1 MTTPDNPHSESAS
14 TAPHA
19 EPLRPRVSRPVLER
33 EAPIRN
39 WSTLF
44 GPGRAS
50 TPGAPGSDRA
60 TSFSEGASSAVPG
73 PGPFPGQT
81 LSDAVGQGYR
91 VINDYLSQGQRYAEG
106 MRFPDWATLL
116 QGAAPSNS
124 NSSTNPALST
134 PEMQQLLRRMLQYG
148 WDFAGLWF
156 EMWNRIGW
164 PPPGAVS
171 VPPGAFQPNGFQPNG
186 FQPSA
191 PFSATPE
198 PAPSGFDRTATVS
211 ETAPARVLVAIT
223 SEKRTESVLE
233 LRRGASGPLIAHA
246 LRPEGHEAPAIR
258 GVTIQLLEG
267 EGTVRVSVEVPSDQ
281 PPGIYNGMIVDSA
294 SNLPRGTLTVKVA
307 DLSAGRA

>member
-1 MTTPDNPHSESAS
+1 MTTPDETNSESSPA
-14 TAPHA
+14 APRD
-19 EPLRPRVSRPVLER
+19 EQSPPRVARPVLER

-44 GPGRAS
+44 GAGRVSNPPATNVS
-50 TPGAPGSDRA
+50 DGAGSA
-60 TSFSEGASSAVPG
+60 TPG
-73 PGPFPGQT
+73 PGTFPGQT

-91 VINDYLSQGQRYAEG
+91 VINDYLAQGQRHAENL
-106 MRFPDWATLL
+106 RFPDWATLL
-116 QGAAPSNS
+116 QGTPSNA
-124 NSSTNPALST
+124 NSGTNPALST
-134 PEMQQLLRRMLQYG
+134 PEMQQLMRRTLQYG

-171 VPPGAFQPNGFQPNG
+171 VPPGAVQPQSPFN
-186 FQPSA
+186 PS
-191 PFSATPE
+191 PE
-198 PAPSGFDRTATVS
+198 PAPSGFERATAVS
-211 ETAPARVLVAIT
+211 ESAPDRVLVSIT

-246 LRPEGHEAPAIR
+246 LRPEGHDAPAIR
-258 GVTIQLLEG
+258 GVTIQLIEG

-307 DLSAGRA
+307 DISDRRG